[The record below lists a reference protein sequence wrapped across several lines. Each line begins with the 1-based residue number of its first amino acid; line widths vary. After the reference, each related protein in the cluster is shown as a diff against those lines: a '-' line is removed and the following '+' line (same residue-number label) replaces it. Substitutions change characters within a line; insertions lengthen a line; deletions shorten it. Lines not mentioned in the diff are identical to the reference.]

1 MFREFRIKKTSVVLA
16 TALFLSI
23 SLVGWG
29 MNDNTQGD
37 IDIINSPAELRE
49 EFVDLKDLKK
59 EAELTIEAKVI
70 SQETIVYEKVPFT
83 ISQVEVLK
91 KFKGNLNKGSII
103 NVIETGGIFE
113 PQGKNGETFN
123 KVEMQLNGVST
134 LKPDDHVFLFL
145 EGFFG
150 PQIEEA
156 YIPLGAY
163 QGKFKVDKKGF
174 VEQQSNAESNAEY
187 KLKNFNAT
195 RLEDFQK
202 VLHVEDL

>member
-70 SQETIVYEKVPFT
+70 SAP
-83 ISQVEVLK
+83 S
-91 KFKGNLNKGSII
+91 GNL
-103 NVIETGGIFE
+103 
-113 PQGKNGETFN
+113 
-123 KVEMQLNGVST
+123 
-134 LKPDDHVFLFL
+134 DLFL
-145 EGFFG
+145 L
-150 PQIEEA
+150 A
-156 YIPLGAY
+156 
-163 QGKFKVDKKGF
+163 
-174 VEQQSNAESNAEY
+174 
-187 KLKNFNAT
+187 
-195 RLEDFQK
+195 
-202 VLHVEDL
+202 